1 MIRIRYHREARTELR
16 RAVHH
21 GEDERPGRGL
31 ALEAA
36 VARVLRRLR
45 RFPESAPRWPT
56 QPGPYPVRRALIRK
70 TPYVMIDAVLEDE
83 LVVIAIAHMMQE
95 PGYWRKRI
103 GDAGS

>member
-1 MIRIRYHREARTELR
+1 M
-16 RAVHH
+16 
-21 GEDERPGRGL
+21 
-31 ALEAA
+31 
-36 VARVLRRLR
+36 
-45 RFPESAPRWPT
+45 
-56 QPGPYPVRRALIRK
+56 RRALIRK